1 MNSNFTPI
9 NNSNQL
15 KSDNYFL
22 NSSFPISIN
31 SNKSSNE
38 NQINL
43 NMSFSKKNNFQINK
57 ENIFSENSKYSL
69 NHLNKCNNIISKNQQ
84 KKKESIIYESCLE
97 NNFSLQPNYFS
108 LLSIY
113 YSIKNIDKIYKS
125 FEENIINNKNFSIC
139 SETYIIMSKNK
150 EASEMMKRAE
160 FWIIYLEYLF
170 KLNKI
175 KSREQF
181 IKLIKEAFNFENNND
196 NELLKKYYIEKI
208 QIFFPFNVNNNNIID
223 QNKYISLLDNK
234 TKHFFNEKYFGPKRI
249 QKEKKK
255 INKTLEGINKISKIN
270 FEKIN
275 ENKLKNEEKNIKNI
289 NDPIYEETRDTVDE
303 TYLFSLK
310 KDFNFKT
317 PFKNNK
323 NDFLTEEIYPDDLV
337 EGSILKFNQSFLSS
351 QNSTFSK

>member
-1 MNSNFTPI
+1 MNTNFTSI

-15 KSDNYFL
+15 NSNNLFL
-22 NSSFPISIN
+22 NSSFPLSIN

-38 NQINL
+38 NQIHHNI
-43 NMSFSKKNNFQINK
+43 SFSKKNINQLNK
-57 ENIFSENSKYSL
+57 ENIFSEKSKNTSNIIYNS
-69 NHLNKCNNIISKNQQ
+69 NNIILKNSN
-84 KKKESIIYESCLE
+84 KNKENIHYESCLE

-125 FEENIINNKNFSIC
+125 FEENIINNKNFSINP
-139 SETYIIMSKNK
+139 ETYMIISKNK
-150 EASEMMKRAE
+150 EASEMMKRSE

-181 IKLIKEAFNFENNND
+181 LKLIKEAFNFENNND
-196 NELLKKYYIEKI
+196 NEILKRYYLEKI
-208 QIFFPFNVNNNNIID
+208 QIYFPFNVNNINIID
-223 QNKYISLLDNK
+223 QNIYISLLDNK
-234 TKHFFNEKYFGPKRI
+234 TKHIFYEKQLGPKRI

-255 INKTLEGINKISKIN
+255 FNKTLEGLNKISKIN

-275 ENKLKNEEKNIKNI
+275 ENKIKKEDKNLNII

-303 TYLFSLK
+303 TYLYSIK